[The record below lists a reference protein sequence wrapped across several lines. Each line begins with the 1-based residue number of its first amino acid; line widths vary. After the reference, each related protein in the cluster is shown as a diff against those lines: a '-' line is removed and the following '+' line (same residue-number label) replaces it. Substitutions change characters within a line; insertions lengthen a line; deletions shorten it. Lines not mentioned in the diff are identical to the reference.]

1 MINVEVNN
9 MTDAVK
15 ELHEGAEERLSSR
28 NPIRQFYGYGIKTTL
43 KTLGLWEGEKD
54 AMKENE
60 KMLKEEIDK
69 MEERDRLKSLLDEL
83 QGDGVLQDHAVAYA
97 YGYFEAVTDRDADE
111 MYTAGD
117 ILDIL
122 HALNCCVKNHCEK

>member
-28 NPIRQFYGYGIKTTL
+28 NPIRQFYGYGIK
-43 KTLGLWEGEKD
+43 EKD